1 MSNLPRLNQLLKNQ
15 SVRVEKSDLPWL
27 LNYAENVARI
37 ENVTAVV
44 SDLRSGT
51 SRIFPGKFG
60 ILLGIGNYGT
70 ENSIWEK
77 AILDLMTEDEREEK
91 YLAELRF
98 FNFLRHVPRHTRPDY
113 YLVSKLR
120 MTVETGCTI
129 DVLHRMYYIYA
140 DDAETI
146 THALCLYGSSA
157 IGFVGKSIVANSLTG
172 VSEELT
178 SSSDASILSR
188 REQQVLRLIDSGK
201 TSADIAVVLSISK
214 NTVSRHRQEILAK
227 LQVKNSMEA
236 CRIAKAMEII

>member
-120 MTVETGCTI
+120 MTVETGC
-129 DVLHRMYYIYA
+129 L
-140 DDAETI
+140 
-146 THALCLYGSSA
+146 
-157 IGFVGKSIVANSLTG
+157 
-172 VSEELT
+172 
-178 SSSDASILSR
+178 
-188 REQQVLRLIDSGK
+188 
-201 TSADIAVVLSISK
+201 
-214 NTVSRHRQEILAK
+214 
-227 LQVKNSMEA
+227 
-236 CRIAKAMEII
+236 

>member
-77 AILDLMTEDEREEK
+77 AILDLMTEDEREENI
-91 YLAELRF
+91 LQ
-98 FNFLRHVPRHTRPDY
+98 N
-113 YLVSKLR
+113 
-120 MTVETGCTI
+120 C
-129 DVLHRMYYIYA
+129 
-140 DDAETI
+140 
-146 THALCLYGSSA
+146 GSS
-157 IGFVGKSIVANSLTG
+157 
-172 VSEELT
+172 
-178 SSSDASILSR
+178 
-188 REQQVLRLIDSGK
+188 
-201 TSADIAVVLSISK
+201 ISCVMYRVIHAPI
-214 NTVSRHRQEILAK
+214 TIWCQSCA
-227 LQVKNSMEA
+227 
-236 CRIAKAMEII
+236 

>member
-1 MSNLPRLNQLLKNQ
+1 MSR
-15 SVRVEKSDLPWL
+15 
-27 LNYAENVARI
+27 
-37 ENVTAVV
+37 NVTAVV

-146 THALCLYGSSA
+146 THALGPHVCRGTVTRAPVFLLTHCLRLSSWLLLC
-157 IGFVGKSIVANSLTG
+157 GKPPSNSLLKVAHDCG
-172 VSEELT
+172 NGLHYRCAPSH
-178 SSSDASILSR
+178 
-188 REQQVLRLIDSGK
+188 VLHL
-201 TSADIAVVLSISK
+201 
-214 NTVSRHRQEILAK
+214 
-227 LQVKNSMEA
+227 
-236 CRIAKAMEII
+236 CR